1 MTFSGLIKST
11 VPHHNKY
18 TSRQGR
24 GVTRVIVHHWA
35 GTRGGDSRLTNPSE
49 DVSANYILYSDG
61 TLVGQVPEEYRA
73 WTSGSWEADSYSIT
87 VEIQN
92 SAVGGE
98 WPVSDKAVAKLVEL
112 IADVAR
118 RYKWGSVTRSRV
130 RGHREFAATAC
141 PGPYLWDRLDSI
153 AKQANAKLGGKAPA
167 PVKPSAPS
175 GSLDALAQA
184 VIRGE
189 YGNGDERKRRLG
201 SRYNEVQARV
211 NQLLGIAPAPRPA
224 SKPAAPKPVA
234 PNIDALADAVIRGDY
249 GNGDERRRRLGN
261 NYAAVQARVNE
272 KLGISPAKVAPSAD
286 IDALAR
292 AVIRGDYGNGDER
305 KRRLGSRY
313 DAVQARV
320 NQILG
325 Y

>member
-1 MTFSGLIKST
+1 MTFSRLIKST
-11 VPHHNKY
+11 AAHHNKY

-35 GTRGGDSRLTNPSE
+35 GTRGGDARLTNPRE
-49 DVSANYILYSDG
+49 DVSTNYILYSDG

-87 VEIQN
+87 VEVQN
-92 SAVGGE
+92 SAVGGQ
-98 WPVSDKAVAKLVEL
+98 WPVSDKAIAKLVEL
-112 IADVAR
+112 IADVGR

-141 PGPYLWDRLDSI
+141 PGPYLWDRLNSI
-153 AKQANAKLGGKAPA
+153 ASQANAKLGGKAPA

-175 GSLDALAQA
+175 GSLDAIAQA

-211 NQLLGIAPAPRPA
+211 NQLLGIA
-224 SKPAAPKPVA
+224 AAPKPAAKPAA

-249 GNGDERRRRLGN
+249 GVGDERRRRLGN
-261 NYAAVQARVNE
+261 NYAAVQARVNQ
-272 KLGISPAKVAPSAD
+272 KLGITPAKTAPSQS

-292 AVIRGDYGNGDER
+292 AVIRGDYGNGAER
-305 KRRLGSRY
+305 QRRLGSRY
-313 DAVQARV
+313 NAVQARV